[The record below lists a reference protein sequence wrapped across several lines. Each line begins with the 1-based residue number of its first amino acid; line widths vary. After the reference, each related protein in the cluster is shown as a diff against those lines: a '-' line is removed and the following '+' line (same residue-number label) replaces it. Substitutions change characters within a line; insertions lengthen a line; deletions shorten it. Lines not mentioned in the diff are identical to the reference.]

1 MLRQTISLQI
11 FKRLFSLY
19 FTWSILEYL
28 DLFDVESFF
37 TLVSSLKT
45 TDIILDRIHNKNLI
59 TKIRRKTLNKL
70 LKHYFTK
77 NSFTLNGIMYEK
89 INDVSMES
97 FFRTLANIIMTEL
110 KVGLLTNFS
119 NIVLKL
125 YIRYVS

>member
-45 TDIILDRIHNKNLI
+45 TDTILDRIHNKNLI

-97 FFRTLANIIMTEL
+97 FFRTLANIIMAEL

-119 NIVLKL
+119 NIMC
-125 YIRYVS
+125 

>member
-77 NSFTLNGIMYEK
+77 NSFTLNDIMYEK

-97 FFRTLANIIMTEL
+97 FFRTLANIIMAEL

-119 NIVLKL
+119 NIMC
-125 YIRYVS
+125 